1 MRTRFYA
8 RIEELNTLTP
18 YDRGY
23 RLALRDIHK
32 TVELLGH
39 GDYENHSAKAAVMMA
54 SFYVSLDLAD
64 FRRVHFQTKQIRHLC
79 HIHKTKTDAA
89 NFREYIRSYN
99 KTALFNGYLA
109 GFKRGRKIVRL
120 HSNEM
125 NYEPARIAVR
135 AVCSQLYQYEQ
146 TLVSDN
152 YLSIFELRKRKF
164 VLL

>member
-1 MRTRFYA
+1 
-8 RIEELNTLTP
+8 LNTLTP

-64 FRRVHFQTKQIRHLC
+64 FRRVHFQTKQIRYLSHM
-79 HIHKTKTDAA
+79 HKTETDAA
-89 NFREYIRSYN
+89 YYRKYLRSYN

-109 GFKRGRKIVRL
+109 GFKRGREIVRL

-146 TLVSDN
+146 TLTNDN
-152 YLSIFELRKRKF
+152 YLSIFELRKHKF